1 MDSHDMNSSTL
12 NVASENTNRQ
22 STKAM
27 LKEYPDVMDIEHI
40 SKILGVSIKTC
51 YRLLRSAQI
60 AYLRIGRAYRIPKPC
75 LMDYLNSA
83 KTHQKYAL

>member
-1 MDSHDMNSSTL
+1 MDSHGTNSSTL

-40 SKILGVSIKTC
+40 SKILGVSTKTC
-51 YRLLRSAQI
+51 YGLLRSAQI
-60 AYLRIGRAYRIPKPC
+60 AYLKIGRAYRIPKPC
-75 LMDYLNSA
+75 LIDYLNSA
-83 KTHQKYAL
+83 KTN